1 MANRNVF
8 AIAAIGLFLTVG
20 AVVAIT
26 FAATVFVLLYQ
37 LVAVALHGLFGI
49 ELPSLH

>member
-8 AIAAIGLFLTVG
+8 AIAGIGLFLVVG
-20 AVVAIT
+20 VVVALTI
-26 FAATVFVLLYQ
+26 AATIFVLLYQ
-37 LVAVALHGLFGI
+37 LVAFALRGLVGV